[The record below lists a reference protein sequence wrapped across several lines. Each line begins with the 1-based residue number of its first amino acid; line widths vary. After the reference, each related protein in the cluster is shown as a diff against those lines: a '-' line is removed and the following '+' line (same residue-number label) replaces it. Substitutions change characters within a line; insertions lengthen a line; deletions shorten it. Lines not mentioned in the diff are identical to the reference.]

1 MKRWARFT
9 VCLGAALG
17 ALAAPA
23 PAAEW
28 QKALAGPLSPGSVA
42 LLVEHRNEPGVRER
56 WAAALKDDR
65 PEVRSAAARVI
76 HVSGSTWLLPDLVAA
91 LSHEADTAAAN
102 EEIGAIGSLGD
113 AGMDAAL
120 VAAATRLKTPIVD
133 LVAETLGRTRG
144 ADAFVHLPALRS
156 AGLSATGYAY
166 LARMAVHRG
175 SGDTTRAA
183 MAAVRETDMM
193 AWEAVLDEARRARNA
208 IEVGLIKVALGME
221 APRFRALTYWHLA
234 READRGV
241 PLAPDV
247 AAALQ
252 ATPEATNKEPGD
264 LDAQFAFEILQ
275 RTQARDPRP
284 VSGWTV
290 RAREHRVLAFPM
302 SYDDPMLKRLTAE
315 EREAAQPPE
324 VKDWKP
330 PAPKRPGP
338 SEMPM
343 RLTTYFPSHFASD
356 LIRASGCTPGWQ
368 DLAGAII
375 DYAPDGRPG
384 HVSLADSGLS
394 GGCLEAARALL
405 LSALAAQSDVTPSVF
420 VVVPLAPDVL
430 SCGDEDSWPR
440 ARSAAGGPAGVGGR
454 IKEPKKIVNVPPI
467 YPEAAK
473 REHVQGVVILEA
485 TISTSGCIRELTVL
499 QGVRMLNAAALNAV
513 VRWRY
518 TPTLLDGEPVPVI
531 MTVTVNFRLSP

>member
-1 MKRWARFT
+1 MKRGGYTAW
-9 VCLGAALG
+9 LGAALA
-17 ALAAPA
+17 ALAARA

-65 PEVRSAAARVI
+65 PEVRAAAARVI
-76 HVSGSTWLLPDLVAA
+76 HVSGSAWLLPDLVAA
-91 LSHEADTAAAN
+91 LSHEADTAAAD
-102 EEIGAIGSLGD
+102 EEIRAIGSLGD
-113 AGMDAAL
+113 ASIDAAL

-133 LVAETLGRTRG
+133 VVAETLGRTRA

-166 LARMAVHRG
+166 LARMAVRRG
-175 SGDTTRAA
+175 PGDTTRAA
-183 MAAVRETDMM
+183 MAAVRESDVM
-193 AWEAVLDEARRARNA
+193 AWAAVLDEARRARNA

-247 AAALQ
+247 AAALE

-284 VSGWTV
+284 VSGWTAG
-290 RAREHRVLAFPM
+290 AREHRSMLAFPM
-302 SYDDPMLKRLTAE
+302 NYDDPMLKRLTAE

-324 VKDWKP
+324 PKEWKP
-330 PAPKRPGP
+330 PAAKPPGP

-343 RLTTYFPSHFASD
+343 RLTTRFPGPFASD
-356 LIRASGCTPGWQ
+356 LVRVSGCTPGSQ
-368 DLAGAII
+368 ALAGAVIN
-375 DYAPDGRPG
+375 YAPDGRPG

-405 LSALAAQSDVTPSVF
+405 LSALAAQSDITPSVF

-473 REHVQGVVILEA
+473 REHVQGVVILQA

-499 QGVRMLNAAALNAV
+499 QGVRMLNAAALSAV

-531 MTVTVNFRLSP
+531 MTVTVTFRLS

>member
-1 MKRWARFT
+1 MRRGGCTA
-9 VCLGAALG
+9 CLGAALA
-17 ALAAPA
+17 ALPARA

-65 PEVRSAAARVI
+65 PEVRAAAARVI
-76 HVSGSTWLLPDLVAA
+76 HVSGSAWLLPDLLTA
-91 LSHEADTAAAN
+91 LSREADTAAAI
-102 EEIGAIGSLGD
+102 EEIRAIGSLGD
-113 AGMDAAL
+113 ASTDAAL
-120 VAAATRLKTPIVD
+120 VAAATRLKAPIVD
-133 LVAETLGRTRG
+133 LVAETLGRMRG

-156 AGLSATGYAY
+156 AGLSDTGYAY
-166 LARMAVHRG
+166 LARMAVRKG
-175 SGDTTRAA
+175 AGDTTRAA
-183 MAAVRETDMM
+183 MAAVRESDVI
-193 AWEAVLDEARRARNA
+193 AWAALLDEARRVRNA
-208 IEVGLIKVALGME
+208 IEVGLIKAALGME

-264 LDAQFAFEILQ
+264 LDAQFAFELLR

-284 VSGWTV
+284 VSGWTA

-302 SYDDPMLKRLTAE
+302 SDDDPMLNRLTVE

-330 PAPKRPGP
+330 PVPKPPGP
-338 SEMPM
+338 SDIPM
-343 RLTTYFPSHFASD
+343 RLTTSFPSHFASD
-356 LIRASGCTPGWQ
+356 LVRASGCTPGSQ
-368 DLAGAII
+368 DLAGAVI
-375 DYAPDGRPG
+375 DYAPDGRPA
-384 HVSLADSGLS
+384 HVSIAESGLS
-394 GGCLEAARALL
+394 GGCLEASRALL
-405 LSALAAQSDVTPSVF
+405 LSVLAPPGDVAPSIL

-430 SCGDEDSWPR
+430 SCGDEEPGPR
-440 ARSAAGGPAGVGGR
+440 ARSSARGPAEVGGR

-467 YPEAAK
+467 YPEAAR
-473 REHVQGVVILEA
+473 RERVQGVVILEA
-485 TISTSGCIRELTVL
+485 TISTSGCIGELKVL
-499 QGVRMLNAAALNAV
+499 QGVRMLNAAALRAV

-531 MTVTVNFRLSP
+531 MTVTVNFKLS